1 VIWFLVVLIGI
12 EEMALLFLLV
22 IVAFV
27 AYTLRHQPRAPPCG
41 PGTT

>member
-1 VIWFLVVLIGI
+1 MVLIGI
-12 EEMALLFLLV
+12 EEMALLSLLV

-27 AYTLRHQPRAPPCG
+27 AYTLRRQPRCPAPCG